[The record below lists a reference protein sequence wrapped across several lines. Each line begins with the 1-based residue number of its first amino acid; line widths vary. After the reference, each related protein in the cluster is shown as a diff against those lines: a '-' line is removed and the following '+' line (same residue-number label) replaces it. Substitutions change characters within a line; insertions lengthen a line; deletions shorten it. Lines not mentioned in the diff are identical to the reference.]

1 MWPLIVP
8 GCSLLDRPIRQRSHQ
23 QPPVI
28 MVNTASVRGA
38 TICQSAAL
46 SELLHTRKEP
56 NSNFNLKKNPHT
68 AAQEVCVY
76 ACACQCARL
85 SRFYQPER
93 KKKKQHPP
101 SLDDLLKCI
110 EMYSYFLFT
119 DY

>member
-68 AAQEVCVY
+68 QQHRKCVCVRVRV
-76 ACACQCARL
+76 AVRAPLPFL
-85 SRFYQPER
+85 SAR
-93 KKKKQHPP
+93 KKATKKNTH
-101 SLDDLLKCI
+101 L
-110 EMYSYFLFT
+110 
-119 DY
+119 

>member
-28 MVNTASVRGA
+28 MVNTASVHGA

-46 SELLHTRKEP
+46 SEPLRTRKEP
-56 NSNFNLKKNPHT
+56 NSNFNRKKNPHA
-68 AAQEVCVY
+68 AAQEVCFWPARPRARLCV
-76 ACACQCARL
+76 CARAL
-85 SRFYQPER
+85 
-93 KKKKQHPP
+93 
-101 SLDDLLKCI
+101 DLLKYI